1 MEAMSGTIRTESV
14 TILASAAAGDEAAF
28 ARIVEAHDSEMLQV
42 CVAVGRDH
50 AVAADGVE
58 AAWAIAWRKL
68 HTIRDPARLRP
79 WLIAIAVNETRTL
92 LKQRQRR
99 SLVEVHAA
107 DGDPPDGADP
117 AGGADP
123 AAAVAALDLRGALER
138 LTPDDRAILAMRY
151 VAGFNA
157 TELAAALGI
166 SPSGT
171 RSRLERLVARLRQEL
186 GDG

>member
-1 MEAMSGTIRTESV
+1 MSGTIRTDSV

-28 ARIVEAHDSEMLQV
+28 ARIVEAHDSEMLRV

-50 AVAADGVE
+50 AIAAEGVE

-92 LKQRQRR
+92 LKQRRRR
-99 SLVEVHAA
+99 SLVEVQRDA
-107 DGDPPDGADP
+107 DDPMGRADP
-117 AGGADP
+117 AGGIDP
-123 AAAVAALDLRGALER
+123 ATADAALDLQAALKRLAPDER
-138 LTPDDRAILAMRY
+138 AMLAMRY

-157 TELAAALGI
+157 TELGAALGI
-166 SPSGT
+166 TPSGA

>member
-1 MEAMSGTIRTESV
+1 MSGTIRTDSV
-14 TILASAAAGDEAAF
+14 AILASAAAGDEVAC
-28 ARIVEAHDSEMLQV
+28 ARLVEAHDSEMYRV
-42 CVAVGRDH
+42 CVAIGRDH

-79 WLIAIAVNETRTL
+79 WLVAVAANETRTL

-99 SLVEVHAA
+99 SLVEVHPD
-107 DGDPPDGADP
+107 DGDLSGADP
-117 AGGADP
+117 AGGTDP